1 MSEALESSAVQ
12 RARDDYMQHFSDVFS
27 EELVKV
33 YESDGSATAVEQLT
47 ACIEIGVA
55 VWGHPI
61 VVKNPLKG

>member
-1 MSEALESSAVQ
+1 MAEPIDGRAIQ
-12 RARDDYMQHFSDVFS
+12 HARDEYMQHFSDVFA

-47 ACIEIGVA
+47 ACIEVGVA

-61 VVKNPLKG
+61 AIGNPIK